1 MPEFPRSQAPPID
14 TIGGH
19 LKERP
24 MYRSFTG
31 SVAVL
36 LLSLVPH
43 ASPATPLAP
52 KPVVTVD
59 APVTRVAEGWW
70 EREHRDDA
78 RDRYWK
84 LAPEKRRQY
93 DRLQAKTKQRDE
105 ERRGRAIQEQH
116 RLLGY

>member
-1 MPEFPRSQAPPID
+1 
-14 TIGGH
+14 
-19 LKERP
+19 

-31 SVAVL
+31 SVVVL
-36 LLSLVPH
+36 LLSFVPQ

-52 KPVVTVD
+52 KPVVTAD
-59 APVTRVAEGWW
+59 APVTLVEGWW

-93 DRLQAKTKQRDE
+93 DRLQAKTRQHDE
-105 ERRGRAIQEQH
+105 QRRGRAIQEQH